1 MKTGLGL
8 GLDVGMV
15 EVRLT
20 MPQLRLTIGEK
31 GMELGLGLDGLL
43 RWWRGLTMSQLRLT
57 IGEDGMGL
65 DVGMGLTM
73 PQLRLNVGDRVGAGA
88 GDGDGGGGVDYATAE
103 VDY

>member
-1 MKTGLGL
+1 
-8 GLDVGMV
+8 MV

-20 MPQLRLTIGEK
+20 MP
-31 GMELGLGLDGLL
+31 
-43 RWWRGLTMSQLRLT
+43 QLRLT